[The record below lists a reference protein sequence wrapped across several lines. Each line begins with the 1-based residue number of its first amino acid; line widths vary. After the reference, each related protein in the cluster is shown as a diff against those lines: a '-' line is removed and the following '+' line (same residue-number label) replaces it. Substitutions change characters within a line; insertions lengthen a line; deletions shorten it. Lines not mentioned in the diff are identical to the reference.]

1 MNSFNSQGIDVLGIR
16 IDPLEENKLVKIL
29 RGYLE
34 DEDRH
39 FLATVNPEFIIE
51 AQTNKKFRHILKY
64 TDLNLADGIGI
75 LWATKYLNLK
85 TRELQLSRINRVRY
99 YKLSIIWQAF
109 YSLLAII
116 FYPRFLKTEIPQRIT
131 GSLLID
137 KLIRLT
143 KGGNYSA
150 YILGGKKGV
159 ASTVKTEMEKK
170 YPQSLIVGSRGGR
183 LTKKG
188 MKEKFC
194 ESINK
199 VKPDILIVGLG
210 APQQEEWIFSSMD
223 KMPSVKIAV
232 GVGGALDFLAKNRK
246 RAPKWMREKG
256 LEWLFRL
263 FSEPKRLPRIKNA
276 TFKFIKLIIK
286 TKMANW

>member
-16 IDPLEENKLVKIL
+16 IDPLKENKLVKIL

-150 YILGGKKGV
+150 YILGGKKVV

>member
-29 RGYLE
+29 RDYLK

-246 RAPKWMREKG
+246 RAPKWMRE
-256 LEWLFRL
+256 RD
-263 FSEPKRLPRIKNA
+263 
-276 TFKFIKLIIK
+276 
-286 TKMANW
+286 

>member
-1 MNSFNSQGIDVLGIR
+1 MDSFNSQGIDVLGIR
-16 IDPLEENKLVKIL
+16 IDPLKENKLVKIL

>member
-29 RGYLE
+29 RDYLK

-51 AQTNKKFRHILKY
+51 AQTNEKFRHILKY

>member
-29 RGYLE
+29 RDYLK

>member
-16 IDPLEENKLVKIL
+16 IDPLKENKLVKIL